1 MIRKRFLVS
10 VMAAA
15 LILGGTAPAS
25 KTQVKAADQKIIVL
39 KTPQQASKAINQS
52 TSANSKGRSAN
63 AKMTKQQREELLILL
78 CAIMMAA
85 LLMICSYTALDRKPI
100 Y

>member
-52 TSANSKGRSAN
+52 TSANSKGRSA
-63 AKMTKQQREELLILL
+63 M
-78 CAIMMAA
+78 
-85 LLMICSYTALDRKPI
+85 RK
-100 Y
+100 

>member
-52 TSANSKGRSAN
+52 TSANSKGRSTN
-63 AKMTKQQREELLILL
+63 AKMTKQQRKELIKSRIIVKSEK
-78 CAIMMAA
+78 APQKIEGV
-85 LLMICSYTALDRKPI
+85 KQI
-100 Y
+100 YITV